1 MFNLF
6 GSTKKQEKVNNYPA
20 VVEEI
25 HNEFL
30 SAGDRML
37 EEANE
42 ILAAAPAVSIEKGR
56 RLAALGFD
64 KVPEVV
70 NAKETESKIAM
81 SKELAGLIQHYKIR
95 YPNNKFITE
104 YAVKKICEKYGLVC
118 GDVSMYKGFVPEN
131 KLKQIESFKLK
142 KEDVP
147 GKVLMGSKHKID
159 GFDTSEYDVVLEYV
173 NSEQFNGY
181 AKQKDAFIIAS
192 GRPEYS
198 YVNEKSLIDKYLGK
212 WGYVKAVNFDSTL
225 QICAPLKD
233 MEIPRGKEVK
243 GYKIQNIPDPVVL
256 QPVNGGYLIL
266 AAWGDEASDEL
277 VVNETQN

>member
-56 RLAALGFD
+56 RLAALGFNR
-64 KVPEVV
+64 VPEVV

-81 SKELAGLIQHYKIR
+81 SKELAGLIQHYKIS

-104 YAVKKICEKYGLVC
+104 DAVKAICQKYGLVR

-131 KLKQIESFKLK
+131 KLKQIETFKVNKNDIPDKTL
-142 KEDVP
+142 
-147 GKVLMGSKHKID
+147 LGSRFFID
-159 GFDTSEYDVVLEYV
+159 GFADTVSNEILEHISA
-173 NSEQFNGY
+173 NKLDGY
-181 AKQKDAFIIAS
+181 AANHVAYLIAS
-192 GRPEYS
+192 GQPDYPYTKDR
-198 YVNEKSLIDKYLGK
+198 NLIDKYLGK
-212 WGYVKAVNFDSTL
+212 WGYVKVVNFDSKL

-233 MEIPRGKEVK
+233 MEIPKGKEVK

-266 AAWGDEASDEL
+266 AAWGDEAKDEL